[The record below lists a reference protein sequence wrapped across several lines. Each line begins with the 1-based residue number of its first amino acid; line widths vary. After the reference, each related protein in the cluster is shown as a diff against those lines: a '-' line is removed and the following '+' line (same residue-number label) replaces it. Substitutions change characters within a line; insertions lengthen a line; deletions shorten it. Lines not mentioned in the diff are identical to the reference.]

1 MPTKNQRK
9 NIDEKNMKRKGGKQM
24 AIGFILINVAP
35 AHEHEVYNQ
44 LSKIPQII
52 ELHPLFGEYDLIAK
66 VEADDFEALGTI
78 IVNKIRSITGVLD
91 TKTLTGLTF

>member
-1 MPTKNQRK
+1 LEKKNT
-9 NIDEKNMKRKGGKQM
+9 KRKGGKQM
-24 AIGFILINVAP
+24 AIGFVLINVAP
-35 AHEHEVYNQ
+35 AHEHEVYNK

-66 VEADDFEALGTI
+66 IEADDFEELGTI